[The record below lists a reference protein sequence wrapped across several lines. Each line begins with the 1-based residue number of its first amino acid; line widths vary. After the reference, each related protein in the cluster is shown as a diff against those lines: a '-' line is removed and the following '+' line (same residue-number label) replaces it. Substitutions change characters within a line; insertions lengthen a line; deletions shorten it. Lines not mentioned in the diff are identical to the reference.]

1 MNIMLDILKNKSK
14 SPFSPKK
21 QLKKQLVKEQLVE
34 FGKKSC
40 ELKNAR
46 RDWIIYGNRN
56 MRYFQTL

>member
-1 MNIMLDILKNKSK
+1 MLDILKNKGK

-21 QLKKQLVKEQLVE
+21 QLVKEQLDE
-34 FGKKSC
+34 LGKKSC